1 MKKLILILAVI
12 GMTTTVSAQFDFD
25 YIIGMDYEN
34 VKTEYESYNELG
46 DTISC
51 TLNNTQ
57 DGTEIILANTSEPQD
72 NADVLFEI
80 HLDYDSV
87 WNQVNRVVV
96 TSKNSNSDE
105 SLLDFFIRNS
115 KVHNWE
121 MVACNQFVSTRNTRN
136 IKSKNDNKLVSY
148 LVASLDN
155 NDFVLSEQSMS
166 KDEWIKYK
174 KELKR

>member
-12 GMTTTVSAQFDFD
+12 GMTTTASAQFDFD

-57 DGTEIILANTSEPQD
+57 DGTEIVLAKSQEHDQNT
-72 NADVLFEI
+72 AILFEI
-80 HLDYDSV
+80 HLDYDSI
-87 WNQVNRVVV
+87 WNKVNKVVV
-96 TSKNSNSDE
+96 SSNNNNSDE

-115 KVHNWE
+115 KFNNWK
-121 MVACNQFVSTRNTRN
+121 MVACNQFVATNNIRNY
-136 IKSKNDNKLVSY
+136 KSKNDKKLVSY

-155 NDFVLSEQSMS
+155 NDFILTEQSMT
-166 KDEWIKYK
+166 KDEWTSYK
-174 KELKR
+174 RKLKK